1 MRRLLTLI
9 LILAFNSNVLFAQE
23 DYKEHVIKKGENI
36 YMISRQYGV
45 SLNSL
50 FKLNPGSEQV
60 IYVGSILR
68 IPNSSSTNNN
78 TSNNKLTVASGNNN
92 TVKNYVV
99 QKGDTKFS
107 LSRRFGVSINELEQQ
122 NPHIRNMLQT
132 GHIINLNKSK
142 TEAEETTST
151 IKETV
156 ITETNTIAPSITT
169 DTTTITEEVKTK
181 IKGYKDY
188 QIKPKQTL
196 YSLSIMTG
204 MSTEDLITLNPK
216 LRTAVVT
223 GDIIKVP
230 INITQTND
238 VKNTLN
244 NSDSIKNIETEKLP
258 KTTTNNNEAL
268 YANLVKN
275 TANGIYF
282 YTPFSSEELSSPEG
296 RQKILEVSTDY
307 KKYID
312 FFQGAQIAIDSAKA
326 LKLEFDVTLIKK
338 NIAESKLTVNS
349 PYNKNIILV
358 PFLDGNSQFPE
369 IKSDKSV
376 SIIDIK
382 SNLNSSDN
390 INIYKSIP
398 SDTIQKTKTLNYLA
412 KQNANTVVVSDLDEA
427 KNKTLIKKILP
438 DSKFLKVNSSG
449 FFNSGKLKSTL
460 DKTKLNYIVLDS
472 EKTIILLNTTTA
484 LMGELSEYDIQLVMI
499 ESELISK
506 QNRVSDMRFKILK
519 LIFPSNTNSLNKS
532 DITDFE
538 NKYKSIFDTTP
549 TENSILGFNV
559 TLDVLL
565 RISQDSSFE
574 ETINNIISTQPH
586 LKFEYKKIKDG
597 YYFNRGIYLMQYNSE
612 EGILEID

>member
-1 MRRLLTLI
+1 MKRLLTLI
-9 LILAFNSNVLFAQE
+9 LILAFNSYALFAQE
-23 DYKEHVIKKGENI
+23 DYKEHVVKEGENI
-36 YMISRQYGV
+36 YMISRQYRV
-45 SLNSL
+45 TPNSI

-78 TSNNKLTVASGNNN
+78 SSNNKPTVTSGNND

-132 GHIINLNKSK
+132 GHIINLNNTK

-156 ITETNTIAPSITT
+156 ITETNTTTPSITT
-169 DTTTITEEVKTK
+169 DTTTITEVKTK

-188 QIKPKQTL
+188 VIKPKQTL
-196 YSLSIMTG
+196 YSLSMMTG

-216 LRTAVVT
+216 LKTAVVT

-230 INITQTND
+230 TNITQTND

-244 NSDSIKNIETEKLP
+244 NSDSTKNIETEKPP
-258 KTTTNNNEAL
+258 KIITNNNEAL

-282 YTPFSSEELSSPEG
+282 YTPFSSDELSSPEG

-338 NIAESKLTVNS
+338 NIAESKLTVDS
-349 PYNKNIILV
+349 PYNKNVILV
-358 PFLDGNSQFPE
+358 PFLDGGSQFPE

-412 KQNANTVVVSDLDEA
+412 KQNANTIVVSDLDEA

-438 DSKFLKVNSSG
+438 DSKFLKVNNSG
-449 FFNSGKLKSTL
+449 FFNSEKLKSTL

-472 EKTIILLNTTTA
+472 DKTIILLNTTTA
-484 LMGELSEYDIQLVMI
+484 LMRELSEYDIQLVMI

-506 QNRVSDMRFKILK
+506 QNQVSEMRFKILK

-538 NKYKSIFDTTP
+538 NKYKSIFDTAP

-559 TLDVLL
+559 TLDALL

-597 YYFNRGIYLMQYNSE
+597 YYFNKGIYLMQYNSE
-612 EGILEID
+612 EGILEVD

>member
-1 MRRLLTLI
+1 MKRLLTLI
-9 LILAFNSNVLFAQE
+9 LILAFNSYALFAQE
-23 DYKEHVIKKGENI
+23 DYKEHVVKEGENI
-36 YMISRQYGV
+36 YMISRQYRV
-45 SLNSL
+45 TPNSI

-78 TSNNKLTVASGNNN
+78 SSNNKPTVTSGNND

-132 GHIINLNKSK
+132 GHIINLNNTK

-156 ITETNTIAPSITT
+156 ITETNTTTPSITT
-169 DTTTITEEVKTK
+169 DTTTITEVKTK

-188 QIKPKQTL
+188 VIKPKQTL
-196 YSLSIMTG
+196 YSLSMMTG

-216 LRTAVVT
+216 LKTAVVT

-230 INITQTND
+230 TNITQTND

-244 NSDSIKNIETEKLP
+244 NSDSTKNIETEKPP
-258 KTTTNNNEAL
+258 KIITNNNEAL

-282 YTPFSSEELSSPEG
+282 YTPFSSDELSSPEG

-338 NIAESKLTVNS
+338 NIAESKLTVDS
-349 PYNKNIILV
+349 PYNKNVILV
-358 PFLDGNSQFPE
+358 PFLDGGSQFPE

-412 KQNANTVVVSDLDEA
+412 KQNANTIVVSDLDEA

-438 DSKFLKVNSSG
+438 DSKFLKVNNSG
-449 FFNSGKLKSTL
+449 FFNSEKLKSTL

-472 EKTIILLNTTTA
+472 DKTIILLNTTTA
-484 LMGELSEYDIQLVMI
+484 LMRELSEYDIQLVMI

-506 QNRVSDMRFKILK
+506 QNQVSEMRFKILK

-538 NKYKSIFDTTP
+538 NKYKSIFDTAP

-559 TLDVLL
+559 TLDALL

-612 EGILEID
+612 EGILEVD

>member
-36 YMISRQYGV
+36 YMISRQYRV
-45 SLNSL
+45 TPNSI

-78 TSNNKLTVASGNNN
+78 SSNNKPTVTSGNND

-132 GHIINLNKSK
+132 GHIINLNNTK

-156 ITETNTIAPSITT
+156 ITETNTTTPSITT
-169 DTTTITEEVKTK
+169 DTTTITEVKTK

-188 QIKPKQTL
+188 VIKPKQTL
-196 YSLSIMTG
+196 YSLSMMTG

-216 LRTAVVT
+216 LKTAVVT

-230 INITQTND
+230 TNITQTND

-244 NSDSIKNIETEKLP
+244 NSDSTKNIETEKLP
-258 KTTTNNNEAL
+258 KIITNNNEAL

-282 YTPFSSEELSSPEG
+282 YTPFSSDELSSPEG

-338 NIAESKLTVNS
+338 NIAESKLTVDS
-349 PYNKNIILV
+349 PYNKNVILV
-358 PFLDGNSQFPE
+358 PFLDGDSQFPE

-438 DSKFLKVNSSG
+438 DSKFLKVNNSG
-449 FFNSGKLKSTL
+449 FFNSEKLKSTL

-472 EKTIILLNTTTA
+472 DKTIILLNTTTA
-484 LMGELSEYDIQLVMI
+484 LMRELSEYDIQLVMI

-506 QNRVSDMRFKILK
+506 QNQVSEMRFKILK

-538 NKYKSIFDTTP
+538 NKYKSIFDTAP

-559 TLDVLL
+559 TLDALL

-574 ETINNIISTQPH
+574 ETISNIISTQPH

>member
-1 MRRLLTLI
+1 MKRLLTLI
-9 LILAFNSNVLFAQE
+9 LILAFNSYALFAQE
-23 DYKEHVIKKGENI
+23 DYKEHVVKEGENI
-36 YMISRQYGV
+36 YMISRQYRV
-45 SLNSL
+45 TPNSI

-78 TSNNKLTVASGNNN
+78 SSNNKPTVTSGNND

-132 GHIINLNKSK
+132 GHIINLNNTK

-156 ITETNTIAPSITT
+156 ITETNTTTPSITT
-169 DTTTITEEVKTK
+169 DTTTITEVKTK

-188 QIKPKQTL
+188 VIKPKQTL
-196 YSLSIMTG
+196 YSLSMMTG

-216 LRTAVVT
+216 LKTAVVT

-230 INITQTND
+230 TNITQTND

-244 NSDSIKNIETEKLP
+244 NSDSTKNIETEKPP
-258 KTTTNNNEAL
+258 KIITNNNEAL

-282 YTPFSSEELSSPEG
+282 YTPFSSDELSSPEG
-296 RQKILEVSTDY
+296 RQKTLEVSTDY

-412 KQNANTVVVSDLDEA
+412 KQNANTIVVSDLDEA

-438 DSKFLKVNSSG
+438 DSKFLKVNNSG
-449 FFNSGKLKSTL
+449 FFNSEKLKSTL

-472 EKTIILLNTTTA
+472 DKTIILLNTTTA
-484 LMGELSEYDIQLVMI
+484 LMRELSEYDIQLVMI

-506 QNRVSDMRFKILK
+506 QNQVSEMRFKILK

-538 NKYKSIFDTTP
+538 NKYKSIFDTAP

-559 TLDVLL
+559 TLDALL

-597 YYFNRGIYLMQYNSE
+597 YYFNKGIYLMQYNSE
-612 EGILEID
+612 EGILEVD

>member
-1 MRRLLTLI
+1 MKRLLIFI
-9 LILAFNSNVLFAQE
+9 LILAFNSNGLSAQE
-23 DYKEHVIKKGENI
+23 DYKEHVVKEGENV

-45 SLNSL
+45 SPNSL

-78 TSNNKLTVASGNNN
+78 SSNNKPTVTSGNND

-122 NPHIRNMLQT
+122 NPHIKNMLQT
-132 GHIINLNKSK
+132 GHIINLNKEK
-142 TEAEETTST
+142 TETEETTST

-156 ITETNTIAPSITT
+156 ITEKNTTPPSITT
-169 DTTTITEEVKTK
+169 DTTTITKVKTK

-188 QIKPKQTL
+188 VIKPKQTL
-196 YSLSIMTG
+196 YSLSMMTG

-216 LRTAVVT
+216 LKTAVVS
-223 GDIIKVP
+223 GDIIKIP
-230 INITQTND
+230 TNIKQTND
-238 VKNTLN
+238 VKNILN
-244 NSDSIKNIETEKLP
+244 NSDSTKNIETEKP
-258 KTTTNNNEAL
+258 TKIITNNNEAL

-282 YTPFSSEELSSPEG
+282 YTPFSNEELSSPEE
-296 RQKILEVSTDY
+296 RQKILEASPDY

-326 LKLEFDVTLIKK
+326 LKLDFDVTLIKK
-338 NIAESKLTVNS
+338 NIAKSKLTVNS
-349 PYNKNIILV
+349 PYNKNAILV
-358 PFLDGNSQFPE
+358 PFLDDESQFPE

-376 SIIDIK
+376 SIIDIE
-382 SNLNSSDN
+382 SNLDRRDN
-390 INIYKSIP
+390 INIYKPIP
-398 SDTIQKTKTLNYLA
+398 SDSTQKTKTLNYLA
-412 KQNANTVVVSDLDEA
+412 KQNANTIVVSDLDEA

-438 DSKFLKVNSSG
+438 DSKFLKVNNSG
-449 FFNSGKLKSTL
+449 FFNSEKLKSTL

-484 LMGELSEYDIQLVMI
+484 LMRELSEYDIQLVMI

-506 QNRVSDMRFKILK
+506 QNQVSEMRFKILK

-538 NKYKSIFDTTP
+538 NKYKSIFDTAP
-549 TENSILGFNV
+549 TKNSILGFNV

-586 LKFEYKKIKDG
+586 LKFEYKKRKDG
-597 YYFNRGIYLMQYNSE
+597 YYFNKGIYLMQYNSE
-612 EGILEID
+612 EGILEVD